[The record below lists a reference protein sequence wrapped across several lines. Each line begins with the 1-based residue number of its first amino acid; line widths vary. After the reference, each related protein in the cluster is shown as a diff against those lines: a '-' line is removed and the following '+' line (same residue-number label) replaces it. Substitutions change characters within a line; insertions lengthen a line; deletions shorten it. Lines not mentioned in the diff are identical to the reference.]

1 MYNVNQ
7 FRFRIEPPLITQNLV
22 VFHAFFGCDTTS
34 GFFAHTSH
42 NALTMQ
48 WDDLAKE
55 LEIFRDSNATIR
67 DVHEAGL
74 KLMAALYGC
83 DTDLNQERVT
93 LFRVNLIRSMQLQK

>member
-1 MYNVNQ
+1 MV
-7 FRFRIEPPLITQNLV
+7 RQNLV

-34 GFFAHTSH
+34 GFFAHPFH

-48 WDDLAKE
+48 WDHLAKE
-55 LEIFRDSNATIR
+55 FEIFRDSNATIR

-83 DTDLNQERVT
+83 AIDLNQERVT
-93 LFRVNLIRSMQLQK
+93 LFRDLINLIQSM